1 MKKKDVRFITVAA
14 IIAALYFVL
23 TCFIDAFNL
32 ASGMIQVRISEA
44 LTVLPFFTPAAIP
57 GVTLGCVLSNFLM
70 GNPLPDVIF
79 GSLATL
85 IGAVG
90 TYLLSRIPFCKK
102 NKGAWICTLPPVISN
117 GIIIPFVLKYAYELP
132 NPLWQLAAGV
142 VAGEIICCCILGG
155 ILLYSLRA
163 TPLEQ
168 ELSAAE

>member
-1 MKKKDVRFITVAA
+1 MKRKDVRFITVAA
-14 IIAALYFVL
+14 IIAALYTVL
-23 TCFIDAFNL
+23 TVFINAFNL
-32 ASGMIQVRISEA
+32 ANGMIQVRISEA

-57 GVTLGCVLSNFLM
+57 GVTLGCILSNMFM
-70 GNPLPDVIF
+70 GNPIPDVVF

-85 IGAVG
+85 LGAIG
-90 TYLLSRIPFCKK
+90 TYLLSRIPLCKK
-102 NKGAWICTLPPVISN
+102 NKGAWICTLPPVITN
-117 GIIIPFVLKYAYELP
+117 GLIIPFVLKYAYNMP

-163 TPLEQ
+163 TPLAH

>member
-1 MKKKDVRFITVAA
+1 MKRKDVRFITVAA
-14 IIAALYFVL
+14 IIAALYTVL
-23 TCFIDAFNL
+23 TVFINAFNL
-32 ASGMIQVRISEA
+32 ANGMIQVRISEA

-57 GVTLGCVLSNFLM
+57 GVTLGCILSNMFM
-70 GNPLPDVIF
+70 GNPIPDVVF

-85 IGAVG
+85 LGAVG
-90 TYLLSRIPFCKK
+90 TYLLARIPLCKK
-102 NKGAWICTLPPVISN
+102 NKGAWICTLPPVITN
-117 GIIIPFVLKYAYELP
+117 GLIIPFVLKYAYNLP

-163 TPLEQ
+163 TPLAH

>member
-1 MKKKDVRFITVAA
+1 MKRKDVRFITVAA
-14 IIAALYFVL
+14 IIAALYTVL
-23 TCFIDAFNL
+23 TVFINAFNL
-32 ASGMIQVRISEA
+32 ANGMIQVRISEA

-57 GVTLGCVLSNFLM
+57 GVTLGCILSNMFM
-70 GNPLPDVIF
+70 GNPIPDVVF

-85 IGAVG
+85 LGAIG
-90 TYLLSRIPFCKK
+90 TYLLSRIPLCKK
-102 NKGAWICTLPPVISN
+102 NKGAWICTLPPVITN
-117 GIIIPFVLKYAYELP
+117 GLIIPFVLKYAYNLP

-163 TPLEQ
+163 TPLAH